1 MILQQG
7 ADLREASEA
16 IAWLRSLAL
25 TEAPCTAYQITKM
38 VSKTDMKMDLW
49 IGPATAF
56 WRL

>member
-1 MILQQG
+1 MTLQQG

-25 TEAPCTAYQITKM
+25 TEAPCAAYRIDNI
-38 VSKTDMKMDLW
+38 SKIDMRMDLW
-49 IGPATAF
+49 NGPATAF